1 MALARALALLAAVLL
16 SAASA
21 GESFDWHLPPGFPA
35 PRVPRSNAM
44 SYAKVTLGALLFR
57 DKRLSQ
63 DGTLACA
70 SCHRQELAYTDGRA
84 RALGAHGVAL
94 RRSAMSLGNV
104 AYNLAYSWAD
114 PNVRTLEAQMRTP
127 LTNPKEMGL
136 SARGAPALRRL
147 GADAAIL
154 ARFEEAFPGTGRAL
168 SFKHLIEA
176 IACYERTLISGR
188 SAFDRYVFDD
198 DRTALSP
205 AAKRGLDLFYS
216 ARAGCAA
223 CHAGI
228 NFSGAVASVGA
239 RSGAA
244 LFANTGLYNLPGGR
258 YPKDDRG
265 LIEITH
271 RARDEGKFRVPTL
284 RNIALTAPYMHDGS
298 LPTLAAVLDHYSEGT
313 HRSAFRDPKVH
324 ALHLTKYE
332 KEDLLAFLESLTDR
346 EFVSKSAN

>member
-1 MALARALALLAAVLL
+1 LLAALFL
-16 SAASA
+16 SAAST
-21 GESFDWHLPPGFPA
+21 GESFDWHLPPGFPV
-35 PRVPRSNAM
+35 PRVPASNPM
-44 SYAKVTLGALLFR
+44 SRAKATLGAFLFR
-57 DKRLSQ
+57 DKRLSEG
-63 DGTLACA
+63 GTLACA
-70 SCHRQELAYTDGRA
+70 SCHRPELAYSDGRS
-84 RALGAHGVAL
+84 RALGAHGMVL
-94 RRSAMSLGNV
+94 RRSAMSLTNV
-104 AYNLAYSWAD
+104 AYNTAYTWAD

-136 SARGAPALRRL
+136 SASGAPALARL
-147 GADAAIL
+147 GADADML
-154 ARFEEAFPGTGRAL
+154 ASFKEAFPGAGRPV

-198 DRTALSP
+198 DRSALSP

-216 ARAGCAA
+216 SRAGCAA

-228 NFSGAVASVGA
+228 NFSGPIASVGA
-239 RSGAA
+239 KPGEA
-244 LFANTGLYNLPGGR
+244 LFANTGLYDLPGGR
-258 YPKDDRG
+258 YPKEDRG

-271 RARDEGKFRVPTL
+271 RAQDQGKFRVPTL

-298 LPTLAAVLDHYSEGT
+298 LPTLAAVLDHYSEST
-313 HRSAFRDPKVH
+313 HRSVFRDPKIR

-332 KEDLLAFLESLTDR
+332 KEDLLAFLEGLTDR